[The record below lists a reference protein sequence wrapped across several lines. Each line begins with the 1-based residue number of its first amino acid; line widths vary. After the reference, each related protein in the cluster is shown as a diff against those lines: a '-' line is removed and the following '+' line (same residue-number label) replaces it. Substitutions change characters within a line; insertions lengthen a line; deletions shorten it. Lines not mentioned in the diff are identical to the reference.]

1 MLDINLIREQ
11 PDVVRKAM
19 KDRQMD
25 ASPIDAILQ
34 LDEKR
39 RSRLNEVEKLKAER
53 NAVSKEISQLKD
65 ASAKKS
71 KIEAMRLVGD
81 QINALDKEV
90 AEVESQL
97 NALTATIPNIPD
109 SRTPYGKDDSENVV
123 LRTIGEPKEFNFQPK
138 PHWDLG
144 PALGIIDFERGTKIT
159 GSRFYVLSGAGARMQ
174 RALIAYMLDLHI
186 RQGYTEKYL
195 PFMVRTETVFGAGQL
210 PKFADNLYKDHEED
224 FYFVPTAEVPL
235 TGLHMGEIL
244 DEASLPR
251 LYTAYTPCFR
261 REKMS
266 AGRDV
271 RGIKR
276 GHQFDK
282 VEMYIY
288 CKPEESNDWV
298 EKLCENAEETCVNLG
313 LTHRVKQLCTGDI
326 GFGATMTYDIEVWAP
341 GCGEWLEV
349 SSVSNDTDFQG
360 RRANIKYRDDKG
372 KTRFVHTL
380 NGSGLGLPR
389 TLISVMENY
398 QQADGSIVVPDV
410 LRPWM
415 GGVGVIR

>member
-1 MLDINLIREQ
+1 
-11 PDVVRKAM
+11 M
-19 KDRQMD
+19 KDRQLD
-25 ASPIDAILQ
+25 ASPVDSILQ

-39 RSRLNEVEKLKAER
+39 RSLLTEVEKLKAER

-81 QINALDKEV
+81 KINELDKDV
-90 AEVESQL
+90 AEVETQL
-97 NALTATIPNIPD
+97 KALTATIPNIPD
-109 SRTPYGKDDSENVV
+109 PRTPYGKDDSENVV
-123 LRTIGEPKEFNFQPK
+123 LRTIGEPKEFDFQPK

-159 GSRFYVLSGAGARMQ
+159 GSRFYVLSGAGARLQ

-195 PFMVRTETVFGAGQL
+195 PFMVRTDTVFGAGQL

-244 DEASLPR
+244 DEVSLPR

-288 CKPEESNDWV
+288 CKPEELNDWI
-298 EKLCENAEETCVNLG
+298 EKLRENAEETCVNLG

-341 GCGEWLEV
+341 GCDEWLEV

-389 TLISVMENY
+389 TLIAVMENY

-415 GGVGVIR
+415 GGADIIR